1 MSAAHYTD
9 MRRFVR
15 RSSMT
20 FPVNVPRF
28 TQKAY
33 TRGADCY
40 VMDLEDSVPE
50 AEKESARAL
59 IKDSI
64 PLVGKG
70 GSDVSVRINRP
81 ISQAVKDLEA
91 SIWPGLT
98 CVSLPKVESAEE
110 VKVREEVIAELERRR
125 GIPPRSI
132 QISVTVESALGV
144 IKAYE
149 IACSSPRIVTISV
162 GAEDLTREMGVRTT
176 NEGKELWYAYSKV
189 LMDAYAAGIQPMG
202 LIGVEPFSWGEPEK
216 IYEAAVN
223 SRKLGFKGAG
233 VIHPAPIIHLNKGFS
248 IPEEEVSYMRR
259 ALKAFEE
266 GVSRGTASVEL
277 DGRMIDIATAERCKT
292 ILERAEA
299 IAAIEVRKAEALKNP
314 DKLEEEFRD
323 TIRKSEKSCAARAAV

>member
-1 MSAAHYTD
+1 MK
-9 MRRFVR
+9 RFVR

-50 AEKESARAL
+50 AKKEAARVL
-59 IKDSI
+59 IKDAI

-81 ISQAVKDLEA
+81 VSQAVKDLEA
-91 SIWPGLT
+91 SIWPGLK
-98 CVSLPKVESAEE
+98 CISLPKVESAEE
-110 VKVREEVIAELERRR
+110 VKVREEVMSELERRR
-125 GIPPRSI
+125 GIPPGSI
-132 QISVTVESALGV
+132 QITVTVESALGV

-149 IACSSPRIVTISV
+149 IACASPRIVTISV

-176 NEGKELWYAYSKV
+176 SEGNELWYSNTKV

-233 VIHPAPIIHLNKGFS
+233 VIHPAPLSQLNRGFS
-248 IPEEEVSYMRR
+248 IPEDEVSYMRR
-259 ALKAFEE
+259 ALNAFEE

-277 DGRMIDIATAERCKT
+277 EGRMIDIATAERCRS
-292 ILERAEA
+292 IIERADA
-299 IAAIEVRKAEALKNP
+299 IAEFEARKTDALKQA
-314 DKLEEEFRD
+314 DRLEGELRD
-323 TIRKSEKSCAARAAV
+323 AIARVKN

>member
-1 MSAAHYTD
+1 MSTVHNTD

-50 AEKESARAL
+50 AEKEAARAL

-91 SIWPGLT
+91 SIWPGLA

-110 VKVREEVIAELERRR
+110 VKVRAEVISELERRR
-125 GIPPRSI
+125 GISPGSI

-149 IACSSPRIVTISV
+149 IACASPRIVTISV

-176 NEGKELWYAYSKV
+176 SEGKELWYANSKV

-202 LIGVEPFSWGEPEK
+202 LIGVEPFNWGELEK
-216 IYEAAVN
+216 ILEAAVN

-233 VIHPAPIIHLNKGFS
+233 VIHPAPIIHLNRGFS
-248 IPEEEVSYMRR
+248 IPEDEVSYMRR
-259 ALKAFEE
+259 ALDAFEE

-277 DGRMIDIATAERCKT
+277 DGRMIDIATAERCRS

-299 IAAIEVRKAEALKNP
+299 IAKMEARKAEAFKKV
-314 DKLEEEFRD
+314 DELEEELREA
-323 TIRKSEKSCAARAAV
+323 IRKSEKLR